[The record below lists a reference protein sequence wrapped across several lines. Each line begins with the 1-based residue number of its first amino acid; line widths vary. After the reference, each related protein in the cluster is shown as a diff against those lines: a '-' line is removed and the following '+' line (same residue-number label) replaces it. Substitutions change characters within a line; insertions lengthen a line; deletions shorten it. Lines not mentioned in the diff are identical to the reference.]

1 MNSVTA
7 RSRNL
12 IGDGDPSPIRSPGS
26 APGVLALH
34 GFGGTPLEVELVVDV
49 ARELGLAALAPLL
62 PGHGTDVRDLAKS
75 RFEDWERAA
84 QAAFDELFKS
94 HGPLIVAGLS
104 MGSLLA
110 ARLSARR
117 PDKTIGLSMLANA
130 LWLTAPS
137 AWALSAV
144 SALGVGD
151 FSVPKLAA
159 DIADPVARRTHLTYP
174 AQPVHAAIEVLRAG
188 VLTRTDLA
196 LVRCPA
202 LIAHGARDRVCPVS
216 NARRALELLGSVD
229 KRVVVL
235 PRSRHIITRDLERAV
250 LRRELASFMGELL
263 ARRRA
268 QGSGLGEPS
277 ALE

>member
-1 MNSVTA
+1 MSS
-7 RSRNL
+7 RSGNL
-12 IGDGDPSPIRSPGS
+12 VGDGDPSPIRIPGS

-62 PGHGTDVRDLAKS
+62 PGHGTDVRELAKS
-75 RFEDWERAA
+75 RFEDWESAA
-84 QAAFDELFKS
+84 QAAFDELNAG

-110 ARLSARR
+110 ARLAARR
-117 PDKTIGLSMLANA
+117 PEKTIGLSMLANA
-130 LWLTAPS
+130 LWLTAPFP

-144 SALGVGD
+144 AALRIRD
-151 FSVPKLAA
+151 FSIPKLSA

-174 AQPVHAAIEVLRAG
+174 AQPVHAAIDVQRAG
-188 VLTRTDLA
+188 VLTRSDLGR
-196 LVRCPA
+196 VRCPT

-216 NARRALELLGSVD
+216 NARRALDLIGSAD

-235 PRSRHIITRDLERAV
+235 PRSRHIITRDLERGV
-250 LRRELASFMGELL
+250 LRRELSSFISGLL
-263 ARRRA
+263 AHRRA
-268 QGSGLGEPS
+268 HGSRFGEPS